1 MTKLNYERMYKDLT
15 NEIIYL
21 KGTDKLGQLI
31 ETKSVINLLN
41 VVEDREKELL
51 GTETVKQS
59 QATTVSTGEK
69 SNSIR
74 DFARKNRLVKG

>member
-51 GTETVKQS
+51 GTETVNQS
-59 QATTVSTGEK
+59 QPTTVSTTEQ
-69 SNSIR
+69 SNGIR
-74 DFARKNRLVKG
+74 DFAMKNRLVK

>member
-51 GTETVKQS
+51 GTETVKEEQT
-59 QATTVSTGEK
+59 AAVSTTEQTNG
-69 SNSIR
+69 IR
-74 DFARKNRLVKG
+74 EFARKNRLVK